1 LTTWKGPALASYKD
15 SPGHFKGLQFFCG
28 FFPVFFIFS
37 RFRCLI
43 VFIGICSVL
52 QLSSLICMVLVTFGV
67 WIPQARDILN
77 TRDDENG
84 HEMS

>member
-1 LTTWKGPALASYKD
+1 M
-15 SPGHFKGLQFFCG
+15 FFLDV
-28 FFPVFFIFS
+28 FPVFLGIFP
-37 RFRCLI
+37 RFLGLM

-52 QLSSLICMVLVTFGV
+52 QLSSLSCMVFVTFGV

-77 TRDDENG
+77 TRDDESG

>member
-1 LTTWKGPALASYKD
+1 MWSVKH
-15 SPGHFKGLQFFCG
+15 SPFRKYGLHFFGG
-28 FFPVFFIFS
+28 FFPAVFLELFPV
-37 RFRCLI
+37 FRGLM

-52 QLSSLICMVLVTFGV
+52 QLSSLICMVFVTFGV